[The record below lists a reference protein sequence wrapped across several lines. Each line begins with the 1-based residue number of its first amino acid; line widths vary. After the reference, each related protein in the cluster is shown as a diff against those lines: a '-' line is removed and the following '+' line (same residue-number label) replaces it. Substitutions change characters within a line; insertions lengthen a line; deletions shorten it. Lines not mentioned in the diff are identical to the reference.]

1 MPGELVKNGGAEM
14 VRPLEDIAATIISLV
29 STHAAG

>member
-14 VRPLEDIAATIISLV
+14 VRPLEDIATTLIDLV
-29 STHAAG
+29 GVDAAH